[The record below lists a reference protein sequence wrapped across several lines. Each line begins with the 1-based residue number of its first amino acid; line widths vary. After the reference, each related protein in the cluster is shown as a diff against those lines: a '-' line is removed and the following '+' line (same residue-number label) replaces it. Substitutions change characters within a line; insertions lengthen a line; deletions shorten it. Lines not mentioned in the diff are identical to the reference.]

1 VASPESIR
9 RSDHGLH
16 RTIQLPPGL
25 WIPDNPF
32 GVSGMTVAR
41 AITQNKSNLNDLRAS
56 FKLSL
61 NDFWFNKVTKLEV
74 RLRAG
79 SFVDA

>member
-1 VASPESIR
+1 MDSGLNASRCP
-9 RSDHGLH
+9 
-16 RTIQLPPGL
+16 
-25 WIPDNPF
+25 
-32 GVSGMTVAR
+32 GMTATAR
-41 AITQNKSNLNDLRAS
+41 AITQNKSNLNALQAS